1 MVVETVE
8 EEDVVVGRRLRWW
21 WKRLRRT
28 EVDVLV
34 LVEGGR
40 DDIFGGG

>member
-1 MVVETVE
+1 ME

-28 EVDVLV
+28 EVELVV

-40 DDIFGGG
+40 DDILGEGEGGG